1 MPVAF
6 SWPMT
11 SPIPLLEARA
21 LCCVRGEAS
30 LFENLGF
37 SLTAG
42 EALQIEGANGSG
54 KTSLLRIL
62 AGLALPDEG
71 EVLWRGANIN
81 ERRSEFHGQ
90 LAYLGHQ
97 LGLKSELTIEENL
110 RLALGVRSVR
120 PRSRLATVLEA
131 VCLDHRADIPVRA
144 LSAGQRQRVALAR
157 MLLSEAVL
165 WILDEPFT
173 SLDMA
178 GVELVQILAV
188 DHLLSGGVMV
198 LTSHQ
203 SVSLK
208 GRLRKLELA

>member
-1 MPVAF
+1 MTPPV
-6 SWPMT
+6 
-11 SPIPLLEARA
+11 PLLEARG
-21 LCCVRGEAS
+21 LCCVRGEAT
-30 LFENLGF
+30 LFENLDF

-42 EALQIEGANGSG
+42 EALQVEGANGSG

-62 AGLALPDEG
+62 SGLTLPDEG
-71 EVLWRGANIN
+71 EVRWQGANIM
-81 ERRSEFHGQ
+81 ERRAEFHGQ
-90 LAYLGHQ
+90 LAYLGHH
-97 LGLKSELTIEENL
+97 LGLKLELTIEENL
-110 RLALGVRSVR
+110 RLALGIRSVC
-120 PRSRLATVLEA
+120 PASRLQSVLEA
-131 VCLDHRADIPVRA
+131 VRLDHRADLPVRA

-178 GVELVQILAV
+178 GVALVQTLAE

-203 SVSLK
+203 AVSLN